1 MALTPE
7 EMEEV
12 KNELATRMGGQS
24 DLIPGAKP
32 KLLDAQAKPLGALGA
47 APAGGMGF
55 GGIENAAGASPMADA
70 FDPNAGPEKLLVDPA
85 GMDAGAAAKNGFSSA
100 TSLAKALRK
109 KPDGMPGEQVPE
121 TTPLPD

>member
-12 KNELATRMGGQS
+12 KNELATRMGGKS
-24 DLIPGAKP
+24 DFVPGAKP
-32 KLLDAQAKPLGALGA
+32 ALLGAQAKPMGELGGIGA
-47 APAGGMGF
+47 SPSGGMGF
-55 GGIENAAGASPMADA
+55 GGIEGAPAASPMGDA

-100 TSLAKALRK
+100 SSLAKALRK
-109 KPDGMPGEQVPE
+109 KPEGAQVPE
-121 TTPLPD
+121 TTPLPE